1 MPYDVIAIGTS
12 AGGGE
17 ALRRIM
23 KSFTYIDEVVVI
35 VIQHLK
41 PTGKSYLSKIISDMG
56 AGPAVE
62 IQDKT
67 KLEKGKIFVVPPN
80 YHVVVEKTGWFT
92 LLTTEKVC
100 FARPSIDVTF
110 ESLADAFG
118 ENAIGVLLTGA
129 NHDGGEGLR
138 QMKEAGGYTIVQNPK
153 TAEAEEMPAFGIRH
167 ADPDEIVDIDD
178 IGNRLNYLVRNH
190 GDMI

>member
-12 AGGGE
+12 AGGIE
-17 ALRRIM
+17 ALKRIM
-23 KSFTYIDEVVVI
+23 KSLTCIDEVVVI
-35 VIQHLK
+35 VVQHLT

-67 KLEKGKIFVVPPN
+67 KFAKGKIFVVPPN
-80 YHVVVEKTGWFT
+80 YHGVVEKTGWFT

-110 ESLADAFG
+110 ESVADAFG
-118 ENAIGVLLTGA
+118 ENVIGVLLTGA
-129 NHDGGEGLR
+129 NHDGGVGLR
-138 QMKEAGGYTIVQNPK
+138 KIKEAGGYTIVQNPE
-153 TAEAEEMPAFGIRH
+153 TAEAKEMPTFGIKH

-178 IGNRLNYLVRNH
+178 IGNRINYLVRNY
-190 GDMI
+190 GEKI